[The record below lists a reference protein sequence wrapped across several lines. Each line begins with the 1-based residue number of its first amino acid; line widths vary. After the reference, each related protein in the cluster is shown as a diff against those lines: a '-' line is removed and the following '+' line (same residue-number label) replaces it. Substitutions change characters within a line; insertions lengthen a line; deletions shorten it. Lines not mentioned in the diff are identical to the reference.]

1 MTDAPG
7 SPPAARLSTP
17 SWRDSRLVLGVLLIV
32 VSVLVGAKVLSG
44 ADASQQVWVAAH
56 DLAPGTV
63 LTAEDLK
70 LDRVRL
76 FGTSG
81 RYLAGDK
88 PVGYVVQRPIGTDEL
103 VARTALSDPGTD
115 LVRRE
120 VTVPVPAGHLSPDL
134 DHGDVV
140 DLYVTPSEAT
150 SRRLVAAKAAA
161 PYAPQLVLR
170 GVSIARV
177 SRGGGLAASGQ
188 DVTVVLSVAPADVAA
203 VVQAL
208 ADGTLDLVRVPRG
221 SQTPLTTATPAP

>member
-7 SPPAARLSTP
+7 SPPASRLTTP

-63 LTAEDLK
+63 LTGEDLK

-76 FGTSG
+76 FGTSE

-88 PVGYVVQRPIGTDEL
+88 PVGYVVQRPIGEDEL

-120 VTVPVPAGHLSPDL
+120 VTVPVAAGHLSPDL
-134 DHGDVV
+134 AHGDVV

-177 SRGGGLAASGQ
+177 SRGGGLASSGQ
-188 DVTVVLSVAPADVAA
+188 DVTVVLSVAPSEVAA

-221 SQTPLTTATPAP
+221 SQPALTAATAAP

>member
-7 SPPAARLSTP
+7 SPPAQRLTTP
-17 SWRDSRLVLGVLLIV
+17 SWRDGRLVAGVLLILL
-32 VSVLVGAKVLSG
+32 SVLVGAKVLSG

-63 LTAEDLK
+63 LTAADLQSG
-70 LDRVRL
+70 RVRL
-76 FGTSG
+76 FGTSE

-88 PVGYVVQRPIGTDEL
+88 PIGYVVLRAIGAEEL

-115 LVRRE
+115 VVRRE
-120 VTVPVPAGHLSPDL
+120 VTIPVAAGHLSPDL
-134 DHGDVV
+134 AHGDLV

-177 SRGGGLAASGQ
+177 SRGGGLASSGQ
-188 DVTVVLSVAPADVAA
+188 DVTVVLSVAPAEVAA

-208 ADGTLDLVRVPRG
+208 ADGTLDLIRVPRG
-221 SQTPLTTATPAP
+221 SQAPLTTATPAP